1 MLNAPSIGCPL
12 DELDTPALCIDL
24 DVMEGNIAR
33 MAAMCRE
40 HRVGWRPHT
49 KAMKTP
55 ELGRRL
61 IAAGALGVTC
71 AKLGEAEVMADGGIR
86 DILIANQIVGPL
98 KLRRLAELCRRADPV
113 VAVDHADQ
121 VQAIGQAMHAAGV
134 RVRLLVEVDIGLKRA
149 GVPPGDAAVRL
160 GRLAASTPGIELA
173 GIMGYEGHLLTLEDA
188 GEKAQ
193 AIRQAMAVLVA
204 CRDDFL
210 RAGLPC
216 PIVSAG
222 GTGSCAF
229 TVACP
234 GVTELQA
241 GGLIFMDAFY
251 RHKCGVTAFDFAL
264 KLLCTVVSRPTPGR
278 AIIDAGRK
286 SVHADL
292 HVPLV
297 IDHEQDIRVM
307 RLSAEH
313 GELQLDEPAQKLKIG
328 DRLWL
333 IPGYSDMT
341 NVLHNEFYA
350 IRRGR
355 LEAIWPLVGRG
366 RLQ

>member
-1 MLNAPSIGCPL
+1 MPNPPPLGCSL

-24 DVMEGNIAR
+24 DVMEANIAR
-33 MAAMCRE
+33 MAAMCRQ
-40 HRVGWRPHT
+40 HGVGWRPHT

-98 KLRRLAELCRRADPV
+98 KLRRLAELCRRADPI

-121 VQAIGQAMHAAGV
+121 VRAIGQAMHAAGV
-134 RVRLLVEVDIGLKRA
+134 HVRVIVEVDIGLKRA
-149 GVPPGDAAVRL
+149 GVLPGEPAVRL
-160 GRLAASTPGIELA
+160 GQLAAATPGIELA
-173 GIMGYEGHLLTLEDA
+173 GIMGYEGHLLTLEDET
-188 GEKAQ
+188 EKAK
-193 AIRQAMAVLVA
+193 AIREAMAVLVG

-234 GVTELQA
+234 DVTELQA

-251 RHKCGVTAFDFAL
+251 RHKCRVTAFDFAL
-264 KLLCTVVSRPTPGR
+264 KLLCTVVSRPTPSR

-286 SVHADL
+286 SVHADN

-297 IDHEQDIRVM
+297 IDHEEDIRVV

-313 GELQLDEPAQKLKIG
+313 GELQLDEPAQHLKIG

-350 IRRGR
+350 IRGGR